1 MVLHTSVVRMWS
13 VWISIITLLLAVVI
27 HWLYRWR
34 NPKCKGKLPP
44 GFMGFPLIGE
54 TLDFMV
60 SNKSLDM
67 PTFVKKRM
75 KKYGPIFRT
84 SLAGRP
90 VVVSS
95 DPEFNYY
102 IFQQEGKLV
111 ERWYMDSFAKL
122 LNQDATK
129 IHAQK
134 NIHKHIR
141 NLILGHFGIGA
152 LKDNMLPKLEGVINQ
167 RLQDWSKLPISLEVK
182 KSTAAMI
189 FDFTAAHLFSYDAEK
204 SGENIGESFTNF
216 LQGLMAFPINIPGT
230 AYHTCRQNQKKA
242 INLITNMLEE
252 RKRNPDIRKGD
263 FLDLLLADMKTETF
277 LTEKFIIH
285 MMFGLLLASFET
297 ISATLTLAIK
307 LISDHPEVLQQL
319 TEEHEAI
326 LNSRGDANTGLT
338 WKEYKSMTFTHHV
351 VNESLRLAS
360 VAPGILR
367 RTIQDIQVNG
377 YTIPKGWV
385 LMVVPSAIQLNPNA
399 YEDPLAF
406 NPWRWQDI
414 SANVTAKN
422 FIPFGAGMKSCAG
435 AEFSKVLMG
444 VFLHAFVTKY
454 RWTATNGGEVTRS
467 PVLGFG
473 DGFVIQV

>member
-1 MVLHTSVVRMWS
+1 MWS
-13 VWISIITLLLAVVI
+13 VWISIITLLLLVAT

-60 SNKSLDM
+60 STKSLDT
-67 PTFVKKRM
+67 PTFIKKRM

-102 IFQQEGKLV
+102 VFQQEGKLV

-129 IHAQK
+129 IHAHK
-134 NIHKHIR
+134 NIHKYIR
-141 NLILGHFGIGA
+141 NLILGHFGIEA
-152 LKDNMLPKLEGVINQ
+152 LKDNMLPKLEDVINH
-167 RLQDWSKLPISLEVK
+167 RLQDWSKLPSLEVK

-189 FDFTAAHLFSYDAEK
+189 FDFTAAQLFSYDAEK
-204 SGENIGESFTNF
+204 SGENIGESLTNF
-216 LQGLMAFPINIPGT
+216 LQGLVAFPINIPGT
-230 AYHTCRQNQKKA
+230 AYHTCRQIQKKA
-242 INLITNMLEE
+242 INVITNTLEE

-277 LTEKFIIH
+277 LTEKFIIR

-326 LNSRGDANTGLT
+326 LNSRGDASSGLT

-351 VNESLRLAS
+351 INESLRLAS

-406 NPWRWQDI
+406 NPRRWQDI

-422 FIPFGAGMKSCAG
+422 FIPFGAGMKSCVG

-444 VFLHAFVTKY
+444 VFLHAIVTKY
-454 RWTATNGGEVTRS
+454 RWTAIKGGEVTRS

-473 DGFVIQV
+473 DGFFIRVSTKYG